1 MIDRVLIANGLNSE
15 EMEKFKSDLKQRD
28 LKKGD
33 YFISSEQVSRNIA
46 FIESGYLRTFHL
58 DENGHEITTEF
69 NQPDT
74 FCGSYYSFY
83 THEPS
88 FEFIEAIT
96 DCELLLLSYNS
107 LQKLYAESYLVNVFG
122 RTILEK
128 ACVERDLR
136 LKKILHLKATEKYE
150 WFLENYADIYKVSK
164 LADIAS
170 FLGIKPE
177 TLSRVRRKI
186 IS

>member
-1 MIDRVLIANGLNSE
+1 
-15 EMEKFKSDLKQRD
+15 
-28 LKKGD
+28 
-33 YFISSEQVSRNIA
+33 
-46 FIESGYLRTFHL
+46 
-58 DENGHEITTEF
+58 
-69 NQPDT
+69 
-74 FCGSYYSFY
+74 
-83 THEPS
+83 
-88 FEFIEAIT
+88 
-96 DCELLLLSYNS
+96 
-107 LQKLYAESYLVNVFG
+107 VNVFG